1 MKSIYWNKLR
11 KKVHLVG
18 SYYVNISRCTVHIM
32 SNLLIAFGYI
42 CWSLNNA
49 TYRFKRYT
57 ADSGGGEIQHANR
70 GPSAARIK
78 HFLSKNILIIYHK
91 WPGKSEG
98 SNRLLAAFALML
110 KISRFTN
117 RRQAVLRH
125 FYQHEDS
132 RGSHKWISDH
142 AIQYSK
148 ILDVP
153 LFE

>member
-1 MKSIYWNKLR
+1 MQ
-11 KKVHLVG
+11 
-18 SYYVNISRCTVHIM
+18 
-32 SNLLIAFGYI
+32 
-42 CWSLNNA
+42 
-49 TYRFKRYT
+49 T
-57 ADSGGGEIQHANR
+57 AGHVR
-70 GPSAARIK
+70 HVIK

-132 RGSHKWISDH
+132 RGSHK
-142 AIQYSK
+142 
-148 ILDVP
+148 
-153 LFE
+153 